1 MDPFRAHFLTEH
13 NKAHKQNIHA
23 LNSHTH
29 TLRIQ
34 FEYTQKQCMGVANEG
49 IDIKYMGI
57 TLSMPHRPSPLT
69 AGCLRNAEIIESPLP
84 IGYSR
89 SSVKMKAVTLKKWPS
104 TNVK

>member
-34 FEYTQKQCMGVANEG
+34 FEYTQKQVVGVAIEG
-49 IDIKYMGI
+49 MDIWYMGLI
-57 TLSMPHRPSPLT
+57 VTIKAQPHTSSW
-69 AGCLRNAEIIESPLP
+69 LRKGQN
-84 IGYSR
+84 YSI
-89 SSVKMKAVTLKKWPS
+89 LLI
-104 TNVK
+104 